1 MYTRQMS
8 NTLNTAEVV
17 VANLATKAGY
27 GATAATGFMA
37 WIGTNH
43 FAVISSFLIAFLAF
57 LISTYLKLEERKERK
72 KRHELD
78 ILEREARIAHLN
90 RNRDVP
96 ENIPVEPDSTF

>member
-43 FAVISSFLIAFLAF
+43 FAVIFSSLIALLAF
-57 LISTYLKLEERKERK
+57 LIGTYLKLEERKERK

-78 ILEREARIAHLN
+78 VKEREARIAHLY
-90 RNRDVP
+90 RQP
-96 ENIPVEPDSTF
+96 ELPIDIPIESESRF